1 MSSPHAEDHH
11 TTRPS
16 SSSPHCMVNVRPWLQ
31 WHSADFLLQPGAPL
45 RSTPPPMPAPT
56 DSSGRRSSTG
66 QRGYREHHSSSPVPM
81 SSLRR
86 KSGLD
91 FELALWKRAL
101 DKRAADKRAADKRAA
116 KKSQVG
122 KLAALK
128 LAVVQRG
135 DICDR
140 GNHIARNA
148 DANRAITQPCS
159 GIVLPSDTK
168 HPSVLLPWGRI
179 FVLAFV
185 AASVVTVCS
194 AVWAV

>member
-1 MSSPHAEDHH
+1 
-11 TTRPS
+11 
-16 SSSPHCMVNVRPWLQ
+16 
-31 WHSADFLLQPGAPL
+31 
-45 RSTPPPMPAPT
+45 
-56 DSSGRRSSTG
+56 
-66 QRGYREHHSSSPVPM
+66 M